1 MDGLHQQIVLA
12 INGLAAQAEGALLH
26 QGVDAHGGQ
35 HTAEAGAGGA
45 NALSQGALGQQ
56 IDLQSA
62 LGVLLA
68 DLGGHANVSG
78 DNALDLMIVDQ
89 LRDTEELLALG
100 AHCAAHIVGD

>member
-1 MDGLHQQIVLA
+1 M
-12 INGLAAQAEGALLH
+12 
-26 QGVDAHGGQ
+26 
-35 HTAEAGAGGA
+35 
-45 NALSQGALGQQ
+45 
-56 IDLQSA
+56 
-62 LGVLLA
+62 LLA